1 MKGQV
6 VADFIAK
13 FTNMEGQGAGECSR
27 WSIPMVRSSNKQTGE
42 AGVVIHSLEGDKVEC
57 MVWLD
62 FLTTNNE
69 AEYKALIARMN
80 LAKVAR
86 VVDVVVYCDLQ
97 VVTS

>member
-27 WSIPMVRSSNKQTGE
+27 WSIHMVGSSNRQIGE

-62 FLTTNNE
+62 FPTTNNE

-80 LAKVAR
+80 LAKAAR